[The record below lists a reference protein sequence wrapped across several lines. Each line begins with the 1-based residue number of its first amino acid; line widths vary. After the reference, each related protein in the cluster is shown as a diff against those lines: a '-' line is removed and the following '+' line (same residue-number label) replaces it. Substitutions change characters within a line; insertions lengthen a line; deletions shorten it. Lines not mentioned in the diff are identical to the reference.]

1 MSLKDQIRLQNDHWR
16 EPLVL
21 PKFRRSLFPQLV
33 RALEEPFITTLVGPR
48 RVGKTTLLKQL
59 MNHIIEEERLPA
71 NRVLYFSLDLYST
84 DLLSILNTFREE
96 VNASKNDRFVLI
108 FDEIQYLPDWA
119 SHVKLLYDNL
129 PKSKILISGSS
140 STELHRGKESLAG
153 REVRYD
159 LPPLSFAEY
168 LNFSGRKPGTE
179 HLREVDYMHYMDH
192 QLPDLVKTHTDER
205 KYVGS
210 LVDKVIDID
219 MRKIHNIKDTTPL
232 NSIFSIISQSPGEV
246 IIARDLGSQ
255 MGLDAR
261 TVKKYLM
268 FLEQSLL
275 IRKLY
280 NFSGNARKTEN
291 RHKRYYPYYTT
302 LHWYTRQP
310 DLGRKA
316 ETEVAFQLEAEY
328 FFNNRGREIDF
339 IVGKELDVG
348 VEVKM
353 RNNVRRKHLR
363 PLIDTHLR
371 RRFVVTKHETS
382 LEPGTKDAGV
392 TAVPLHRTESIRQQL
407 DS

>member
-1 MSLKDQIRLQNDHWR
+1 MGRGYSCPSRIKSGYR
-16 EPLVL
+16 
-21 PKFRRSLFPQLV
+21 
-33 RALEEPFITTLVGPR
+33 TTTG
-48 RVGKTTLLKQL
+48 
-59 MNHIIEEERLPA
+59 
-71 NRVLYFSLDLYST
+71 
-84 DLLSILNTFREE
+84 
-96 VNASKNDRFVLI
+96 
-108 FDEIQYLPDWA
+108 
-119 SHVKLLYDNL
+119 
-129 PKSKILISGSS
+129 GSPS
-140 STELHRGKESLAG
+140 SYPELH
-153 REVRYD
+153 
-159 LPPLSFAEY
+159 
-168 LNFSGRKPGTE
+168 
-179 HLREVDYMHYMDH
+179 
-192 QLPDLVKTHTDER
+192 DLVKTHTDER

-232 NSIFSIISQSPGEV
+232 NSRFSIISQSPGEV
-246 IIARDLGSQ
+246 IIARNLGSQ

-261 TVKKYLM
+261 TVKKYPM

-291 RHKRYYPYYTT
+291 RHECYYPYNTT

-363 PLIDTHLR
+363 TLIDTHLR

-382 LEPGTKDAGV
+382 LEPGAKDAGV
-392 TAVPLHRTESIRQQL
+392 TAVPLHRIASIRQQL